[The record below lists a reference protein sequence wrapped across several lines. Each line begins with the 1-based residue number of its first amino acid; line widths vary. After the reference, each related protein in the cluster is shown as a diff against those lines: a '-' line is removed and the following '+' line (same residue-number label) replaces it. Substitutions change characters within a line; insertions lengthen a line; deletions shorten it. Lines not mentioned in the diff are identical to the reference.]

1 MRIAIVT
8 DAWFPQVNGVV
19 RTLNKTISLL
29 QSWGHEV
36 LCVNPGDFRTMP
48 MPTYPDIPLALFP
61 YSKVKK
67 LLDEFQ
73 PDAIHL
79 STEGPLGWAGRRYC
93 LRHNFPY
100 TTTYH
105 TRFPEYVRL
114 RAPIPLALSYA
125 FVRRFHGK
133 AVLTMVATS
142 SMKQTLEEHG
152 FKNLAYWTRGVDVD
166 HFVPL
171 EQSALDLP
179 RPIAVYLGRVA
190 VEKNIEEFLKLKL
203 DGSKV
208 VIGDGPALE
217 ELKQQYPEAH
227 FLGYRENG
235 DLAKHLASADV
246 MVFPSKTDTF
256 GLVMLEAMACGVPVA
271 TYPVEGPLDV
281 IKNGLN
287 GWMDDDLQ
295 TAMDNALSVNRN
307 SCRQFA
313 EGYSWDAC
321 TQQFFSLIQPNR
333 VEESTHSEPA
343 EKPS

>member
-8 DAWFPQVNGVV
+8 DAWLPQVNGVV

-29 QSWGHEV
+29 EAWGHEV
-36 LCVNPGDFRTMP
+36 LCINPGEFRSIP
-48 MPTYPDIPLALFP
+48 MPTYPDIPLVLFP
-61 YSKVKK
+61 YGKVKRM
-67 LLDEFQ
+67 LDAFQ

-93 LRHNFPY
+93 LRNKLPY

-125 FVRRFHGK
+125 FVRTFHKK
-133 AVLTMVATS
+133 ATLTMVATS

-152 FKNLAYWTRGVDVD
+152 FKNLAYWSRGVDIE
-166 HFVPL
+166 HFVPR
-171 EQSALDLP
+171 EESVMDLP

-190 VEKNIEEFLKLKL
+190 VEKNIKDFLNLKLP
-203 DGSKV
+203 GSKV
-208 VIGDGPALE
+208 VIGDGPALSS
-217 ELKQQYPEAH
+217 LKTQYPDTH

-235 DLAKHLASADV
+235 DLARHLASADV
-246 MVFPSKTDTF
+246 MVFPSRTDTF

-281 IKNGLN
+281 IKNGIN
-287 GWMDDDLQ
+287 GWMDENLQ
-295 TAMDNALSVNRN
+295 TAAEQALKVDRTD
-307 SCRQFA
+307 CRQFA
-313 EGYSWDAC
+313 ESYSWEAC
-321 TQQFFSLIQPNR
+321 TRQFLSLIQPNR
-333 VEESTHSEPA
+333 VEESAGAEPA
-343 EKPS
+343 EKTS